1 LSCLRQVMEIIDL
14 LDDPEVDGERVKTF
28 LQGRGIGEIEINA
41 LEGENSKTDMLKIII
56 PGKHGKWGGGD
67 APTLGIIGRLGGI
80 GVRPKYLGLVS
91 DADGAIVALSS
102 ALKIG
107 EMRNRGDVIEG
118 DVIITT
124 HISPS
129 SPILP
134 HRPVPFVT
142 PPVDIMEISRCEVD
156 PAMDAVL
163 SVDATKGNRVIK
175 VQGFAITPTVKKGWI
190 LKVSEDLIDIYER
203 VVGDVVSVVPITM
216 QDITPFESGVY
227 HINSIMLPWLAT
239 DAPVVGVATTARV
252 PVPGCGTGSNY
263 VNALEAATRF
273 CVEVAK
279 DFTSGDCLFYDEEE
293 YTKLVKMYGDMA
305 HVFRTRHNV
314 DT

>member
-1 LSCLRQVMEIIDL
+1 MKQVMEIIDL
-14 LDDPEVDGERVKTF
+14 LDDPQVDVEHIKTF
-28 LQGRGIGEIEINA
+28 LQKRGIHEIKVVT
-41 LEGENSKTDMLKIII
+41 LEDKGGKTDMLKVII
-56 PGKHGKWGGGD
+56 PGKHGKIAGGN
-67 APTLGIIGRLGGI
+67 APTLGIVGRLGGI
-80 GVRPKYLGLVS
+80 GVRPEYLGLVS

-107 EMRNRGDVIEG
+107 EMKGRGDVLEG

-134 HRPVPFVT
+134 HKPVPFVT
-142 PPVDIMEISRCEVD
+142 PPIDIVKISRYEVD
-156 PAMDAVL
+156 PAMDAIL
-163 SVDATKGNRVIK
+163 SVDATKGNKVIK
-175 VQGFAITPTVKKGWI
+175 IHGFAITPTVKKGWI
-190 LKVSEDLIDIYER
+190 LKVSEDLINIYER
-203 VVGDVVSVVPITM
+203 VVGDVVTVVPITM

-263 VNALEAATRF
+263 IYALESATRF

-279 DFTSGDCLFYDEEE
+279 DYTSDNCRFYDEEE
-293 YTKLVKMYGDMA
+293 YNRLVKLYGDMA
-305 HVFRTRHNV
+305 QVFRRHQNIV
-314 DT
+314 K

>member
-1 LSCLRQVMEIIDL
+1 MSCLKQVMEIIDL
-14 LDDPEVDGERVKTF
+14 LDDPKVDGESVKAF
-28 LQGRGIGEIEINA
+28 LQERGIREIEINT
-41 LEGENSKTDMLKIII
+41 LESEDGKTDMLKIII
-56 PGKHGKWGGGD
+56 PGKHGKWKGGN
-67 APTLGIIGRLGGI
+67 ASTLGIVGRLGGI

-134 HRPVPFVT
+134 HKPVPFVT
-142 PPVDIMEISRCEVD
+142 PPVDIMEISQYEVD

-175 VQGFAITPTVKKGWI
+175 SQGFAITPTVKNGWI
-190 LKVSEDLIDIYER
+190 LKVSEDLINIYER

-216 QDITPFESGVY
+216 QDITSFESGVY

-239 DAPVVGVATTARV
+239 ESPVVGVATTARV

-263 VNALEAATRF
+263 INALEAATRF

-279 DFTSGDCLFYDEEE
+279 EFTSGNCMFYDEEE
-293 YTKLVKMYGDMA
+293 YTKLVKLYGDMA
-305 HVFRTRHNV
+305 RVFRRRL
-314 DT
+314 DTDT